1 MAGDDDDGGNVSDGS
16 ANSVRT
22 VREGPRQQQPIFQFE
37 AFDRTK
43 TTWSRWVERF
53 QLALEIFG
61 ADRARRKKYVLHFMG
76 SETYNVLCD
85 RIYPKTPNQLLYK
98 EVVDTLQ
105 EYFDPV
111 PNEILEN
118 YRFHL
123 CKQKEE
129 QSCDDFIKELR
140 RLSAHCNFGAYLETA
155 LRNQF
160 VFGLKNNHMRV
171 RLLEKKDLTLEKA
184 VETVKAMEMSSKGG
198 AEIQEK
204 STVNALHTQNKSK
217 RNKRHASNA
226 PSNNNNNNSNPAN
239 DKVRSC
245 FRCGSKQHLATSC
258 GHVNSICRFCSKKG
272 HLQAVCFKKKK
283 EATNFIAEEENAES
297 DAHVEDLLPIYENT
311 SDTVKSIQDLLSI
324 SNSNLRTKLK
334 YDVIVNNVSIPFEI
348 DTGAPV
354 SVVSLADAKRW
365 FGNLKL
371 HDNDTGL
378 QSYCY
383 TSIDVL
389 GYIYVNV
396 TTKTPSPAVKLYIVR
411 SNRRPLLG
419 LEWLRQV
426 KLDWI
431 AILTQLLDKPLRST
445 KATLQ
450 TTVQQIYSVSID
462 VKTALN
468 ELVQRFA
475 RVFDTT
481 TSGKITGTQ
490 ARLHLRPDF
499 TPKFYKARRLPF
511 PMIKPVEKEL
521 ENLVAEEAMIKVDT
535 SDWATPIVPVPKS
548 HGAVRICGDYKITLN
563 LALLVDE
570 YPLPTIN
577 ELFSTMAGG
586 DKFSKI
592 DLSKAYLQ
600 MEVHPDDRHLL
611 TLSTHKGLYQPTRLM
626 FGVANAPA
634 KFQRFM
640 EWLLRDI
647 PGVSVFIDDIRVTG
661 EDDAQHIDRL
671 AEVLSRL
678 SKHNMRVNLKKS
690 EFMKERIEYCGYVI
704 DRKGIRKVQRKVDA
718 ITKMK
723 IPSNRDEVRAFL
735 GLINYYGRFLSN
747 LSTILYPINQLLK
760 DKVPF
765 DWSKECQHAFN
776 TVKQMIASDLVL
788 AHYDP
793 REKLVLATDASPVG
807 VGAVLSHIYKDGVER
822 PIQFASQTLSPT
834 QQRYSQIDREAYA
847 IIFGI
852 RKFYQYVYG
861 RKFTLVTDN
870 KPLSQIFAP
879 DKGLPLMS
887 ATRMQHYAIF
897 LESFDYE
904 LRVKK
909 SKDNANADAM
919 SRLPNPDEVCQF
931 IEEIDLVE
939 IGMIENIPLTV
950 TELSSA
956 TIEDETI
963 RTLIQALKFGRNCN
977 AKERFDVDQ
986 VEFSLQQGCLM
997 RGIRVYIPPV
1007 LRKRV
1012 LNELHSSHFGM
1023 SKMKSLARGYC
1034 WWPKMDMDIEN
1045 LVSNCV
1051 QCQSVRPEEKKVIT
1065 HHWAT
1070 PSEPFERVHADF
1082 AGPIH
1087 GQYLFILVDAYTKWP
1102 EVHVIP
1108 NITASTTI
1116 IKCREIFATFG
1127 IPLIF
1132 VSDSGTQFTSD
1143 EFQTFLRINGI
1154 KHKRGAPYHPATNGQ
1169 AERYV
1174 QTIKNKLKAISCSKN
1189 EMRKEVSNILLAY
1202 RRAIHSTTGKSPAMM
1217 VFGRQI
1223 RSRLDFMMPKVCPK
1237 VEDAQPEIKKKFE
1250 SNDRVAVRD
1259 YLSKDKWKFGVVD
1272 KKMGNLHYD
1281 VTLDDG
1287 RQWKR
1292 HADQMRKIG
1301 ENISQNDSNNNS
1313 SNVTEN
1319 TTISPNSQNSTTE
1332 TSPTPA
1338 PVPMST
1344 DLNTEI
1350 ESSETTSDFT
1360 LPNPPPAD
1368 SGVSS
1373 LRRSTRVRNP
1383 PNRLQ
1388 YV

>member
-1 MAGDDDDGGNVSDGS
+1 MARENDDAGNNSDSSVGS
-16 ANSVRT
+16 TRT
-22 VREGPRQQQPIFQFE
+22 VRDAATAQQQQPVFQIE
-37 AFDRTK
+37 PFDRTK

-53 QLALEIFG
+53 QLALDIFG
-61 ADRARRKKYVLHFMG
+61 ADKRKRKKYILHFMG

-85 RIYPKTPNQLLYK
+85 RIYPKTPNELNFV
-98 EVVDTLQ
+98 EVGETLK

-140 RLSAHCNFGAYLETA
+140 RLSAHCKFENYLDTA

-160 VFGLKNNHMRV
+160 VFGLKDNHMRV
-171 RLLEKKDLTLEKA
+171 RLLEKKDLTLDKA

-217 RNKRHASNA
+217 RNKRHSSKTS
-226 PSNNNNNNSNPAN
+226 SNNNNTSA
-239 DKVRSC
+239 DKVRLC

-258 GHVNSICRFCSKKG
+258 SHIDSVCRFCSKKG

-283 EATNFIAEEENAES
+283 EATNFMDEENRQNAES
-297 DAHVEDLLPIYENT
+297 ESHVEELFPIYENT
-311 SDTVKSIQDLLSI
+311 SDPVKNIQDLLSI
-324 SNSNLRTKLK
+324 SNSNLRSKLK
-334 YDVIVNNVSIPFEI
+334 YDLIVNNVSITFEI

-365 FGNLKL
+365 FGKL
-371 HDNDTGL
+371 ELHGNDIGL

-389 GYIYVNV
+389 GFIYVNV

-426 KLDWI
+426 KVDWMP
-431 AILTQLLDKPLRST
+431 ILMKLLDEPLRST

-450 TTVQQIYSVSID
+450 TTVQRIYTISID

-475 RVFDTT
+475 RVFDTST
-481 TSGKITGTQ
+481 AGKITGSQ
-490 ARLHLRPDF
+490 ARLHLKPDF

-521 ENLVAEEAMIKVDT
+521 ENLVAEEALIKVDT
-535 SDWATPIVPVPKS
+535 SEWATPIVPVPKS
-548 HGAVRICGDYKITLN
+548 HGAVRICGDYKITVN

-661 EDDAQHIDRL
+661 ENDAQHIERL
-671 AEVLSRL
+671 TEVLSRL
-678 SKHNMRVNLKKS
+678 NKHNMRVNLTKS

-760 DKVPF
+760 DTVSF

-793 REKLVLATDASPVG
+793 REILVLATDASPVG

-852 RKFYQYVYG
+852 RKFYQYVFG
-861 RKFTLVTDN
+861 RKFILVTDN

-897 LESFDYE
+897 LESFDYQ

-919 SRLPNPDEVCQF
+919 SRLPNADEVCQF

-939 IGMIENIPLTV
+939 ISMIENIPLTV

-977 AKERFDVDQ
+977 AKDRFDVDQ
-986 VEFSLQQGCLM
+986 MEFSLQQGCLM

-1132 VSDSGTQFTSD
+1132 VSDSGTQFTSE

-1223 RSRLDFMMPKVCPK
+1223 RSRLDFMMPKECTK
-1237 VEDAQPEIKKKFE
+1237 VENKQPEINKKFE

-1259 YLSKDKWKFGVVD
+1259 YLSKEKWKFGVVD

-1301 ENISQNDSNNNS
+1301 ENIPQSDCSNNT
-1313 SNVTEN
+1313 SNATEN
-1319 TTISPNSQNSTTE
+1319 TNTSNASNQFTNE
-1332 TSPTPA
+1332 TTPA
-1338 PVPMST
+1338 PMSN
-1344 DLNTEI
+1344 DLNTET
-1350 ESSETTSDFT
+1350 ESTEANSDFI

-1368 SGVSS
+1368 SGVPI
-1373 LRRSTRVRNP
+1373 LRRSTRVRQA